1 MKRISVHTIQETEL
15 IDAFKECGVTF
26 DIVNRKVSPL
36 AKTFYLSTK
45 DSIKKIRTA
54 AQDVAYRI
62 GVENLIVEPDYKK
75 RMVKLIAFEALSS
88 PLGESFRAKYPAV
101 DLKIPIGLG
110 VDGPVYHDFGAVAH
124 LLVAGTTGSGK
135 SYLVHSLLQG
145 ILTADIPYLSIIPM
159 DFKRTEL
166 TRYEKFLPSIFN
178 PIRDV
183 VDAKDT
189 LAKLVEIM
197 DMRYGLLG
205 NTYKNIDE
213 YNKATGSTLDRI
225 FVVIDE
231 FAEMMLTNKIIAKE
245 IEISIVRLAQKSRAA
260 GIHLIISTQRPSVD
274 VVTGQ
279 IKANIEGR
287 LSLKVVSASESRII
301 LNMSGAENLSKGAF
315 IYKIGHPVMGRVF
328 ATNLSVIDGLIGA
341 KRPLIKVVEPAK
353 NPYKAVIAKEDIE
366 FYKQFAS
373 RNLGGLPTLTII
385 RAEIEKQQ
393 EITMQHLLE
402 IAAADANVAID
413 DIHFAVQ
420 CAVRLLEIEG
430 MVKCFKSIGAASV
443 NVNSRTFREWDI
455 YNLKYVKPVDPKIAY
470 QPIAGPA
477 VDPKTAELS
486 EDTKDKVA
494 SMLRFMTLDK
504 RAKILKR
511 MLTKLVK

>member
-1 MKRISVHTIQETEL
+1 MKRISVHTIKEVELTE
-15 IDAFKECGVTF
+15 AFNECGVTF
-26 DIVNRKVSPL
+26 NITNRKVSPL
-36 AKTFYLSTK
+36 AKTYFLETK

-54 AQDVAYRI
+54 AKDVAYRI
-62 GVENLIVEPDYKK
+62 GVENLIVEPDYK
-75 RMVKLIAFEALSS
+75 RRTVKLIAFEALST
-88 PLGESFRAKYPAV
+88 PLGESFRAKYPAI
-101 DLKIPIGLG
+101 DLKIPVGLG

-145 ILTADIPYLSIIPM
+145 ILTANIPYLSIIPM

-166 TRYEKFLPSIFN
+166 TRYEKFLPSVFS
-178 PIRDV
+178 PVKTVTDARDI
-183 VDAKDT
+183 
-189 LAKLVEIM
+189 LARLVEIM
-197 DMRYGLLG
+197 DMRYSLLG

-213 YNKATGSTLDRI
+213 YNVATGSKLDRI

-231 FAEMMLTNKIIAKE
+231 FAEMMLTNKVIAKE
-245 IEISIVRLAQKSRAA
+245 IEVSIVRLAQKSRAA

-301 LNMSGAENLSKGAF
+301 LNMAGAEDLSKGAF
-315 IYKIGHPVMGRVF
+315 IYKVGHPVMGRVF
-328 ATNLSVIDGLIGA
+328 ATNLSVIDGLIGT
-341 KRPLIKVVEPAK
+341 KRPLLKLVEPAT
-353 NPYKAVIAKEDIE
+353 NPYKAVTSKVDLE
-366 FYKQFAS
+366 FYKQFANH
-373 RNLGGLPTLTII
+373 NLGGVSTLAIV

-402 IAAADANVAID
+402 IVAADADLAID
-413 DIHFAVQ
+413 DIHFDVQ
-420 CAVRLLEIEG
+420 CAVKLLEIEG
-430 MVKCFKSIGAASV
+430 MVKSFKSIGAASV

-470 QPIAGPA
+470 AAVAGPA

-504 RAKILKR
+504 RVKILTR
-511 MLTKLVK
+511 MLKK